1 MNAGQKTAIK
11 RAMRMLFCTAVLLL
25 AFGAMLT
32 FTVPMRTLAWAE
44 GEEAPLADA
53 VAEPAAEA
61 AETEEP
67 PAEAES
73 PVVETEEPPAEGDS
87 PAAEAE
93 EPSADPAAAPAP
105 V

>member
-11 RAMRMLFCTAVLLL
+11 MRAMRMLLCTAVLLL

-53 VAEPAAEA
+53 AAEPAAEA

-73 PVVETEEPPAEGDS
+73 PVAETEEPPAEGDS
-87 PAAEAE
+87 PAAEA
-93 EPSADPAAAPAP
+93 
-105 V
+105 